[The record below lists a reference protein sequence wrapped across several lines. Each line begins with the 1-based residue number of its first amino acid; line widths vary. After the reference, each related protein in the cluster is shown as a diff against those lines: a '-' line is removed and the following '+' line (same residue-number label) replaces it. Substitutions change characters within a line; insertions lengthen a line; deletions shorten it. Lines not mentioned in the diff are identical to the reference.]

1 MHPTKQAHDLQ
12 VSNAQI
18 NLACRLCIACRNI
31 DQSVG
36 LLRFVRSESGD
47 ICFDVGDKL
56 SGRAAYVCANGEC
69 LQKAIFKKAFNRA
82 FKNVCNVDFGPMFSA
97 TKDVL
102 LKRILENLG
111 LSYRIGQCI
120 AGRTLVLKEGVT
132 RRYSALILAED
143 LSAHTAKDWNSG
155 VDSNGRTEVLLKG
168 PSKLLIGNALGRPET
183 GVVALL
189 KGRISERII
198 NDLMRWRSLSDFS
211 IL

>member
-1 MHPTKQAHDLQ
+1 MQSATPEENLL
-12 VSNAQI
+12 VNNVQI
-18 NLACRLCIACRNI
+18 NLACRLCIACKTSNKG
-31 DQSVG
+31 VG
-36 LLRFVRSESGD
+36 LLRFVRAENGD
-47 ICFDVGDKL
+47 IYFDVGEKL
-56 SGRAAYVCANGEC
+56 AGRAAYVCANGEC

-82 FKNVCNVDFGPMFSA
+82 FKNICNVDFGPMFSA

-120 AGRTLVLKEGVT
+120 AGRTLVMKEGT
-132 RRYSALILAED
+132 SRKYSALILSED
-143 LSAHTAKDWNSG
+143 LSAHSSRDWNSG
-155 VDSNGRTEVLLKG
+155 VDGNCKTDVLLKG
-168 PSKLLIGNALGRPET
+168 PTKLLIGNALGRPET